1 MRRTA
6 KKDKRDEKVIEIDTK
21 KLICAFLLL
30 VMCGLI
36 IFGLIRFIKSF
47 MKISVFEITGDY
59 PYESEEII
67 NASGL
72 KKGDKLYDI
81 DEEKIINTI
90 KLKCPYVKNVKVES
104 KFPNRIKFNI
114 ESFFAAYYVE
124 IFGDYYAIDANMR
137 VLEET
142 SDNTKFINLKVPKL
156 CIPNIKTA
164 IVGSELIYGADES
177 EIKFT
182 EEFLSVLRMSTFTS
196 RLTLVDIDNRFEI
209 YVQVDG
215 KIDVYMGNSE
225 KAKEKLKAVETALAD
240 PRLERCISAKIDVSN
255 PNSFSVAPV
264 IDYSGE

>member
-90 KLKCPYVKNVKVES
+90 NKIS
-104 KFPNRIKFNI
+104 I
-114 ESFFAAYYVE
+114 
-124 IFGDYYAIDANMR
+124 
-137 VLEET
+137 T
-142 SDNTKFINLKVPKL
+142 
-156 CIPNIKTA
+156 
-164 IVGSELIYGADES
+164 
-177 EIKFT
+177 
-182 EEFLSVLRMSTFTS
+182 FLLS
-196 RLTLVDIDNRFEI
+196 R
-209 YVQVDG
+209 
-215 KIDVYMGNSE
+215 
-225 KAKEKLKAVETALAD
+225 
-240 PRLERCISAKIDVSN
+240 
-255 PNSFSVAPV
+255 
-264 IDYSGE
+264 